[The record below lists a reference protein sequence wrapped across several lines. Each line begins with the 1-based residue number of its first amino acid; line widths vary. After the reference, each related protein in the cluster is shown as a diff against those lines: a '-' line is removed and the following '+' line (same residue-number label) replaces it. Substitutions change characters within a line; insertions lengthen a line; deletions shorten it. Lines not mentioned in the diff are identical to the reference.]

1 VSYEKKLMEM
11 KKLLKKSDGNK
22 KTEQNNIFIAPASPP
37 YEQLWLDAGLVKEK
51 NKFGFIYKRVVN
63 YSKDYQHGNIVLA
76 QLKETIELW
85 EESGEQHPLA
95 PDFTKPLLFF
105 DTETTG
111 LKGAGTLIFL
121 LGFIEETVDGFT
133 LTQYVL
139 PGPDHEPAFLY
150 ATNLW
155 AHKFTLVTYNGKS
168 FDVPQ
173 LQTRWTMN
181 RNILPALLEHAHI
194 DLLHGSRRIWK
205 EEILAF
211 NLTSIE
217 VEKLGFHREG
227 DIPGFMAPIIYQ
239 DAVKSGNPNNLMK
252 VLTHNEWDILSLVS
266 LYIKATNLVL
276 NVELKETAKTH
287 TNIGK
292 WFADLK
298 SYDRGRQI
306 LESVINEYGADHP
319 TTHYHF
325 GFIMKRELANFD
337 AVSAFEI
344 AAEGLTGRLRIIA
357 LEELAKLYEHKIKDL
372 EKAMVVTQQALV
384 FLEEDINLTVRFR
397 KRGQIEFKKREMR
410 IFRKLFPGEAQ

>member
-22 KTEQNNIFIAPASPP
+22 ITEQNNIFIAPASPP
-37 YEQLWLDAGLVKEK
+37 YEQLWLDAGLVKEE
-51 NKFGFIYKRVVN
+51 NKFGFIYKRVVH
-63 YSKDYQHGNIVLA
+63 YSKDFQHGSMVLA
-76 QLKETIELW
+76 HLKETIELW

-181 RNILPALLEHAHI
+181 RNILPELLEHAHI
-194 DLLHGSRRIWK
+194 D
-205 EEILAF
+205 F
-211 NLTSIE
+211 
-217 VEKLGFHREG
+217 
-227 DIPGFMAPIIYQ
+227 
-239 DAVKSGNPNNLMK
+239 
-252 VLTHNEWDILSLVS
+252 
-266 LYIKATNLVL
+266 
-276 NVELKETAKTH
+276 
-287 TNIGK
+287 
-292 WFADLK
+292 
-298 SYDRGRQI
+298 
-306 LESVINEYGADHP
+306 P
-319 TTHYHF
+319 T
-325 GFIMKRELANFD
+325 
-337 AVSAFEI
+337 
-344 AAEGLTGRLRIIA
+344 
-357 LEELAKLYEHKIKDL
+357 
-372 EKAMVVTQQALV
+372 
-384 FLEEDINLTVRFR
+384 
-397 KRGQIEFKKREMR
+397 
-410 IFRKLFPGEAQ
+410 